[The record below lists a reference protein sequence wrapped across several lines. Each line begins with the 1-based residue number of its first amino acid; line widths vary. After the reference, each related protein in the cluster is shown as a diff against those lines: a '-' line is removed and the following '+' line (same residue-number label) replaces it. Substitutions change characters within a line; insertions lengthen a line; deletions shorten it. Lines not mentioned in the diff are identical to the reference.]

1 MTLLH
6 ANGGEGLIG
15 FLTEVLL
22 ESVLDTLK
30 LIPFLFL
37 TYLLMEFIEHKASSG
52 TLGFIKKAGPL
63 GPLPASFVG
72 AIPQCGFSA
81 AAANLYTGKVITLGT
96 LIAVLLSTSDEMLPI
111 LIAGNIPAGD
121 IMIILAYKVLVAI
134 LVGFAIDGILKIF
147 GKKSEDINI
156 DEICEADDCH
166 CERGILHSAIHHTMT
181 TGLFVFIVTV
191 IISTVIFIAGEDAL
205 SNIMYGRPFISHLI
219 ASVFGLIPNC
229 AASVTLATLAS
240 EGIITVGTMLSG
252 LFSGSGVGILVLLR
266 VNKNMKQNLLIL
278 LLLVFCG
285 FAFGLLADFI
295 PFLSELI

>member
-6 ANGGEGLIG
+6 ANGGEGFIG

-63 GPLPASFVG
+63 GPLPASLVG

-111 LIAGNIPAGD
+111 LIAGNIPADD
-121 IMIILAYKVLVAI
+121 ILIILAYKVLVAI
-134 LVGFAIDGILKIF
+134 TVGFAIDGVLKLF

-166 CERGILHSAIHHTMT
+166 CERGILHSAIHHTVT
-181 TGLFVFIVTV
+181 TGLFVFIVTLV
-191 IISTVIFIAGEDAL
+191 IATVIFIAGEDAL
-205 SNIMYGRPFISHLI
+205 SNIMYGKPFISHLI

-252 LFSGSGVGILVLLR
+252 LFSGSGVGLLVLLR
-266 VNKNMKQNLLIL
+266 VNKNMKQNLLIIL
-278 LLLVFCG
+278 LLIFCG
-285 FAFGLLADFI
+285 FVFGLLADFI
-295 PFLSELI
+295 PFLSNLI